1 MSKVLKSDLTSS
13 SLSSLKTSLANEI
26 SDTESLISTIS
37 KLVDGAA
44 DTLTGEGYNT
54 VRNKL
59 STYISVLNERKKIA
73 TSLEEAITTATGKM
87 ESFMDTYPELDTSK
101 LAEVEN
107 KIKQLEGTISSITT
121 DYNNGK
127 YDDEDGNPKV
137 TLSSLI
143 STYQTNLEEEKKLK
157 EKLTEL
163 PSTDNQ
169 AFQVIEEIE
178 SDINNYATKAS
189 EIAESSIN

>member
-1 MSKVLKSDLTSS
+1 
-13 SLSSLKTSLANEI
+13 
-26 SDTESLISTIS
+26 
-37 KLVDGAA
+37 
-44 DTLTGEGYNT
+44 
-54 VRNKL
+54 
-59 STYISVLNERKKIA
+59 
-73 TSLEEAITTATGKM
+73 
-87 ESFMDTYPELDTSK
+87 MDTYPELDTSK

-107 KIKQLEGTISSITT
+107 KIKQLEGTISSITN

-127 YDDEDGNPKV
+127 YDNEDGNPKV

>member
-1 MSKVLKSDLTSS
+1 
-13 SLSSLKTSLANEI
+13 
-26 SDTESLISTIS
+26 
-37 KLVDGAA
+37 
-44 DTLTGEGYNT
+44 
-54 VRNKL
+54 
-59 STYISVLNERKKIA
+59 
-73 TSLEEAITTATGKM
+73 
-87 ESFMDTYPELDTSK
+87 MDTYPELDTSK